1 MPVVIREIVI
11 KTNVET
17 SQSDIEDSRIR
28 NNYNIPVEEIV
39 KQAVAKVLEILEEK
53 KER

>member
-1 MPVVIREIVI
+1 MPVVINEIII

-17 SQSDIEDSRIR
+17 SQSEAEDSRSQPQ
-28 NNYNIPVEEIV
+28 NKMSVDEIV